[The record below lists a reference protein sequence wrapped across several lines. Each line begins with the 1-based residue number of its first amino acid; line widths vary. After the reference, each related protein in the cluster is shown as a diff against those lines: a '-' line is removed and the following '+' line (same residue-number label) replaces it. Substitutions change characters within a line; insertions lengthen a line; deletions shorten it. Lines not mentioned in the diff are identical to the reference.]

1 MKVNI
6 LVDNDKCWN
15 LNIVKR
21 LIPYLNSCGIEV
33 DHIWILPKKL
43 SKYSGLK
50 ISLWYFKT
58 FGIIVFLK
66 LIIFYF
72 LVLIRNLINGINN
85 FEDLANRYK
94 IKFTFIRSPNQK
106 ILFNKIKL
114 NQVKY
119 SIIITDH
126 ILKGKIL
133 KIKKHSFINKHSSLL
148 PSFKGLMPYFWTKIM
163 KKKNGVTFHLVNEK
177 IDKGKIIYQKVFNKK
192 FNSMIEFY
200 LYVFNRYPYDLVKS
214 INNLKKKKFLKSFYK
229 SSYFSL
235 PKKNQYFQFLGKGG
249 KIILISDFF
258 KLNKLV

>member
-21 LIPYLNSCGIEV
+21 LIPYLDSCGIQIN
-33 DHIWILPKKL
+33 HIWIFPKKF

-50 ISLWYFKT
+50 ISIWYFQT
-58 FGIIVFLK
+58 FGIIVFFK

-72 LVLIRNLINGINN
+72 LVLINNIINGINN
-85 FEDLANRYK
+85 FEDLAKKHK
-94 IKFTFIRSPNQK
+94 IKFTFIESPNEK
-106 ILFNKIKL
+106 ILFDKIKL
-114 NQVKY
+114 DKVKY
-119 SIIITDH
+119 SIIMTDH
-126 ILKGKIL
+126 ILKEKIL
-133 KIKKHSFINKHSSLL
+133 KIKKHFFINKHSSLL
-148 PSFKGLMPYFWTKIM
+148 PAFKGLMPYFWTKIM
-163 KKKNGVTFHLVNEK
+163 GKKNGVTFHLVDKK

-192 FNSMIEFY
+192 FNSMVEFY

-214 INNLKKKKFLKSFYK
+214 ISNLKKKKFLKPLHK

-235 PKKNQYFQFLGKGG
+235 PKKNQYLQFLEKGG